1 MLTQAELH
9 SILHYDYL
17 TGLFTRFKGH
27 KICGYMEKKGYIAI
41 CVKTKTYKAHR
52 LAWLY
57 VYGEMPKN
65 QIDHINGIKD
75 DNRIDNLREATASEN
90 MFNRLKFKNS
100 KSPIKGISFHIG
112 QQKWTAKI
120 QLNKK
125 RLWLGSYNTFEE
137 AAVAYKNAAIELHG
151 NFINLG

>member
-1 MLTQAELH
+1 
-9 SILHYDYL
+9 
-17 TGLFTRFKGH
+17 
-27 KICGYMEKKGYIAI
+27 MEKKGYIAI